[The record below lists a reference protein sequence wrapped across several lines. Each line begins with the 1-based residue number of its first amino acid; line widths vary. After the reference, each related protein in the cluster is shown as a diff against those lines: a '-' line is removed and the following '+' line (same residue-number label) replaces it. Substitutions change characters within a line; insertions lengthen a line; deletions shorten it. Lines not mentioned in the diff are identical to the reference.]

1 MKFRWKS
8 KVTFDTTTV
17 ARAADLPLLEARTV
31 EYASMRARPGK
42 ERRPGHALGQQP
54 GRPATRAISR
64 ACVHRS
70 AIESAFFELS
80 SPRASRQS
88 ADVLWL
94 SRPKEKSLVE
104 ARGVETS
111 GSIHLARKQHSLN
124 AMPST
129 PAKAR
134 AHTRDESVPLTTKS
148 VSRTTE
154 ARVSTKR
161 RNAAEC
167 APSSKPPASRPT
179 YASRKNAFALAQ
191 QRAGQR
197 RQLLELQKI
206 KCLASA
212 PDRVRTPSKRQSKAL
227 QSEV

>member
-1 MKFRWKS
+1 MAIYHYWS
-8 KVTFDTTTV
+8 PGQLSVQAC
-17 ARAADLPLLEARTV
+17 ARAPARSGSLDMLS
-31 EYASMRARPGK
+31 ASSPAVQQRARY
-42 ERRPGHALGQQP
+42 
-54 GRPATRAISR
+54 RARVFIAAQSR
-64 ACVHRS
+64 APSSSS
-70 AIESAFFELS
+70 ARRELLDNLRMS
-80 SPRASRQS
+80 
-88 ADVLWL
+88 LWL

-134 AHTRDESVPLTTKS
+134 AHTRDESVPLTMKS

-212 PDRVRTPSKRQSKAL
+212 PDRVRTPSKRQSKAFL
-227 QSEV
+227 AEV